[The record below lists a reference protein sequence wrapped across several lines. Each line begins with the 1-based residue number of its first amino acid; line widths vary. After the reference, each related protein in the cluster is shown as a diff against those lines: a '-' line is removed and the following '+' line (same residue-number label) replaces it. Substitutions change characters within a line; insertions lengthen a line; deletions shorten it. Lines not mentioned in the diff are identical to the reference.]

1 MLPRKEG
8 EEEPEVNR
16 ESRGSV
22 QQEAL
27 SLRSKTGLVLFD
39 PPPPPQ
45 TKLRPAIVAAAAAAT
60 NPETGFF
67 SSRPMIRFLGLSF
80 WVKIQTL

>member
-22 QQEAL
+22 QKETL

-39 PPPPPQ
+39 PPPPPPQ
-45 TKLRPAIVAAAAAAT
+45 TKLRPAIGGAAAAAT

-67 SSRPMIRFLGLSF
+67 SFRPMIRSLGLSF
-80 WVKIQTL
+80 VG